1 VHPSRFGFDPRSV
14 SWLHADA
21 VWLFVGLVAAL
32 AFVLRLL
39 DAPAVARRRA
49 MWLVVVTLLQGVIG
63 YVQYFTSLPAPLVVA
78 HMLGASLLTV
88 AVTGV
93 VVAVT
98 GTPWHALV
106 PPAGTRGPSR

>member
-1 VHPSRFGFDPRSV
+1 M

-32 AFVLRLL
+32 AFTVRLV

-49 MWLVVVTLLQGVIG
+49 GWLVVITLLQGVIG
-63 YVQYFTSLPAPLVVA
+63 YVQYFTSLPAALVVA

-88 AVTGV
+88 AVTAV

-98 GTPWHALV
+98 GTPWESLV
-106 PPAGTRGPSR
+106 PRASTTAA

>member
-1 VHPSRFGFDPRSV
+1 M

-21 VWLFVGLVAAL
+21 VWLFVGLVVAL
-32 AFVLRLL
+32 AFTLRLL

-49 MWLVVVTLLQGVIG
+49 GWLVAITLAQGAIG
-63 YVQYFTSLPAPLVVA
+63 YVQYFTSLPAALVVA

-88 AVTGV
+88 AVTAV

-106 PPAGTRGPSR
+106 EQTPESAR